1 MGYAPRKGFT
11 LVELL
16 RPHWKA
22 LSLAFLAVLGETA
35 TDLLEPWPLKV
46 VFDHLLKS
54 KPLPE
59 WLSPLTSFL
68 GTQDHISI
76 LNFAALSMVLIAVL
90 GAASSYAEKYLTTTV
105 GQWVLH
111 DLRRTLYQHIQR
123 LSLSFHDE
131 KRTGDLVSR
140 VTSDIDAIQNLV
152 SSALLGIV
160 VNSLTLFGM
169 IGIMFYLDWRFTLI
183 SLSVAPALF
192 IVVYSFT
199 HRIKQA
205 SRAVRKKESEIV
217 SVIAEVLS
225 SMRVVKAFARED
237 YEQQRLEQESLESV
251 EATLHAR
258 NIKAKLSPL
267 VEVIV
272 ACGTA
277 LTVWYG
283 TRLVMAGSLT
293 PGGLLIF
300 ILYLGKMYK
309 PMRELSKMTDTFS
322 KAAIGWERIQ
332 EVLATENLVS
342 DQKGARRAPRFHG
355 RIEVDH
361 VSFRYGDHEV
371 LNDINLKIEPRQVAA
386 LVGPSGAGK
395 TTLVSLIARFYDPQ
409 SGQIRI
415 DGADIRSFKQQSLR
429 QQISFVLQDT
439 YLFRTTVWQNIAYG
453 RPEATHEDIVRAAKM
468 ANAHEFIE
476 QMAEGYDAVIGERG
490 ATLSGGQRQRIAIA
504 RAIVR
509 DAPILI
515 LDEPS
520 SGLDSGSEQLVF
532 EALQRLMEEKTCVVI
547 AHRLSTIQNADVIF
561 VLNNGT
567 ISEQGKHE
575 DLLAHHGVY
584 AELYET
590 QFHHEEA
597 KVGIE

>member
-1 MGYAPRKGFT
+1 MAYAPRKGFT
-11 LVELL
+11 LIELL
-16 RPHWKA
+16 RPHWRA

-46 VFDHLLKS
+46 VFDYLLKS

-59 WLSPLTSFL
+59 WLSPLARL
-68 GTQDHISI
+68 MGAQDHLLI
-76 LNFAALSMVLIAVL
+76 LNFAALSLVLIAVL

-152 SSALLGIV
+152 SSALLGIL

-199 HRIKQA
+199 RRIKQA

-251 EATLHAR
+251 ETTLHAR

-283 TRLVMAGSLT
+283 ARLVMAGNLT

-332 EVLATENLVS
+332 EVLATENSVP
-342 DQKGARRAPRFHG
+342 DRKGARRAPRFHG
-355 RIEVDH
+355 RIEIDH
-361 VSFRYGDHEV
+361 VSFRYG
-371 LNDINLKIEPRQVAA
+371 
-386 LVGPSGAGK
+386 
-395 TTLVSLIARFYDPQ
+395 
-409 SGQIRI
+409 
-415 DGADIRSFKQQSLR
+415 
-429 QQISFVLQDT
+429 
-439 YLFRTTVWQNIAYG
+439 
-453 RPEATHEDIVRAAKM
+453 
-468 ANAHEFIE
+468 
-476 QMAEGYDAVIGERG
+476 
-490 ATLSGGQRQRIAIA
+490 
-504 RAIVR
+504 
-509 DAPILI
+509 
-515 LDEPS
+515 
-520 SGLDSGSEQLVF
+520 
-532 EALQRLMEEKTCVVI
+532 
-547 AHRLSTIQNADVIF
+547 
-561 VLNNGT
+561 
-567 ISEQGKHE
+567 
-575 DLLAHHGVY
+575 
-584 AELYET
+584 
-590 QFHHEEA
+590 
-597 KVGIE
+597 